1 MRKEPDLAAARPR
14 RRFLDRSKSPARP
27 ESRFVG
33 CFNNPVTAFVTLF
46 GASVVVLGL
55 YVAIHLVH
63 KEAPFK
69 AEDAVRIAEDGT
81 FEPTFKEAVLQRFFS
96 RQQIVEM
103 EQRVREKAQSLS
115 QSTLE
120 IRRDTLL
127 PVIAVVQNTLGTRGR
142 PGLLGQ
148 DAAAVTDAELSR
160 VRLGVLSAWL
170 SNSVSS
176 VAPEQKP
183 VIQQLMAEVSLLDAL
198 ENKTRHDLQTEVQE
212 LEPPLSFCWLYT
224 ECGWWVV
231 EVLLWSFLGV
241 QANTIIALIGA
252 CREGKYS
259 PAEFVLFFPKILL
272 APLLALVV
280 VAFWSSGLSESKI
293 SYLNLPYFLVFSF
306 ALGFVTEGIY
316 EKLRELGRLIVTP
329 SVTLS
334 QTKLEDAARKTP
346 YQYRTRN
353 VTAADLPSANNF
365 DELEKNISTVLKAR
379 AERAV
384 VAATALNN

>member
-1 MRKEPDLAAARPR
+1 MRREPDLAATRSR
-14 RRFLDRSKSPARP
+14 RRFLDRRKTQARP
-27 ESRFVG
+27 ESRFVA

-55 YVAIHLVH
+55 YVSIHLIH
-63 KEAPFK
+63 REKPFK

-115 QSTLE
+115 QSALE
-120 IRRDTLL
+120 MRRDTLL
-127 PVIAVVQNTLGTRGR
+127 PVIAVVQSTLGTRGR

-148 DAAAVTDAELSR
+148 DAATVTDAELSR
-160 VRLGVLSAWL
+160 VRLGLLSAWL
-170 SNSVSS
+170 STNVSG
-176 VAPEQKP
+176 VVPEQRP
-183 VIQQLMAEVSLLDAL
+183 AIQQLVAEISLLDNL
-198 ENKTRHDLQTEVQE
+198 ENETRKELRTELQE

-224 ECGWWVV
+224 ECGWWLI

-252 CREGKYS
+252 CRESKYS

-316 EKLRELGRLIVTP
+316 EKLRELGRLVVTP
-329 SVTLS
+329 STTLS
-334 QTKLEDAARKTP
+334 QAKLEEASRRTP

-353 VTAADLPSANNF
+353 VMPADLPPANSF
-365 DELEKNISTVLKAR
+365 AELEKNISTVLKAR